1 MNDAM
6 ALLRGAGLPSGTA
19 ATFPPGEA
27 VEGAAQASD
36 EDRAQVVAGARLAAW
51 NALDELHAWNV
62 AHGDSIDSNREQLW
76 QGWALTQK
84 LQRALCAL
92 DTACWGG
99 K

>member
-1 MNDAM
+1 MSSATT
-6 ALLRGAGLPSGTA
+6 LLRVVGVLTTTA
-19 ATFPPGEA
+19 TAFPPSEA
-27 VEGAAQASD
+27 VEGATDAPD
-36 EDRAQVVAGARLAAW
+36 EDRAVAAAGARLAAW

-62 AHGDSIDSNREQLW
+62 EHGDTIDRDREQLW

-92 DTACWGG
+92 DAARWGA